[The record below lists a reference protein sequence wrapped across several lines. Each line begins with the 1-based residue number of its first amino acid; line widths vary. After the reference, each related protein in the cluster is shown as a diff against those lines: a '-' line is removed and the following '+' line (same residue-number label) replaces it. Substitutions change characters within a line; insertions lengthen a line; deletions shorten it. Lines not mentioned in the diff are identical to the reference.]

1 MVNPDNCNF
10 TVTTEVEFVDDAIGG
25 ASKDAP
31 VAAWHTVFSGKIVIF
46 GVEYSH
52 FLFNQPYKKLCT

>member
-10 TVTTEVEFVDDAIGG
+10 TVTAEVEFVDDAMGG
-25 ASKDAP
+25 DSKDAP
-31 VAAWHTVFSGKIVIF
+31 VAAWQTVLSGKIVIF

-52 FLFNQPYKKLCT
+52 FLLK